1 MFVVELSYLFVL
13 PARKKYKV
21 PINGLCRGQM
31 VVNVNATEWHTGF
44 CPRSNMKAI
53 HTTPHLTAA
62 NTPSRIQR
70 PYWKTTPKMHPSFS
84 HHLEFA
90 AFITNCRHRVLFMP
104 EPIPALYGE
113 LRYAGEDVMSMSC
126 PIIPW

>member
-44 CPRSNMKAI
+44 CPTVQHEGYTHHSTFDGCQHPI
-53 HTTPHLTAA
+53 EDTTTLLEN
-62 NTPSRIQR
+62 NTKNASIF
-70 PYWKTTPKMHPSFS
+70 FS
-84 HHLEFA
+84 S
-90 AFITNCRHRVLFMP
+90 P
-104 EPIPALYGE
+104 
-113 LRYAGEDVMSMSC
+113 
-126 PIIPW
+126 